1 MAKPT
6 ATITNNLDFDVDI
19 YDVYNTSTSD
29 PKGLLTY
36 TKLGAIT
43 SRAAG
48 QAVQTIHVASS
59 LQATRTGNIDALNKN
74 YYVQFPVA
82 VLPVSPFADSN
93 SFTLSSDLQQGMEQS
108 FQFIKYAQ
116 ANPTSRLA
124 TNFRKAL
131 GDTKDTTSQATAV
144 DAFFKGTGSFPKCTF
159 STWTAVVTWQAQF
172 TSVWQ
177 GTYYLYS
184 LGSSTTPPVHVATLA
199 IVSSASSSAVLTM
212 AAAEDQ
218 KTNVVMVGDGS
229 MQEEKEGTG
238 NQSVALTPC
247 WLNIPQSSKK
257 DSKTA
262 PASVIGVAF
271 SGTINGIAVA
281 GNLNKLDLPDASH
294 PSKKDNDKHELAAFV
309 INTISQIVN
318 TLITF
323 GMLYIM
329 IKDHQ
334 QAKKQRRNAA
344 QDGAANRDQA
354 EQRERQADEAARPGE
369 AQQEVEARGNA
380 EGRVPEVQQRYDA
393 ARQAVELQETR
404 ATLNRQEGRLM
415 EVLNQGPAN
424 PSIEEATD
432 SLSKAETELKKAHDL
447 AKTVSERNIVIGDVE
462 TQLKMTSG
470 QIEKQLADNSRMFT
484 EQEQKALQ
492 NTQKALEN
500 QNTETERVRA
510 SQNAQEAEN
519 EKDPSERVNEESFE
533 NAEGR
538 EFEGGEFSGGE
549 FHGRG

>member
-1 MAKPT
+1 MVKPS

-19 YDVYNTSTSD
+19 YDLYD
-29 PKGLLTY
+29 MTY
-36 TKLGAIT
+36 TKLET
-43 SRAAG
+43 MKSKAAG
-48 QAVQTIHVASS
+48 QTVQTNHVASS

-82 VLPVSPFADSN
+82 VLPVAPFAKPN

-108 FQFIKYAQ
+108 FQFIKYTQ
-116 ANPTSRLA
+116 ANPTSQLA

-131 GDTKDTTSQATAV
+131 GENKDTTIQATAV
-144 DAFFKGTGSFPKCTF
+144 DAFFKGTGSFPKCTL
-159 STWTAVVTWQAQF
+159 STWTAVVTWQTQF
-172 TSVWQ
+172 TSAWQ

-184 LGSSTTPPVHVATLA
+184 LGSSTTSPVHVATLA

-229 MQEEKEGTG
+229 MHEEKEGTG
-238 NQSVALTPC
+238 NLSVALTPC

-262 PASVIGVAF
+262 PATVIGVAF

-281 GNLNKLDLPDASH
+281 GNLNKLDLPDASDK
-294 PSKKDNDKHELAAFV
+294 SKKDDDKHELAAFV

-318 TLITF
+318 TLLTF

-344 QDGAANRDQA
+344 QEGAANQAQA
-354 EQRERQADEAARPGE
+354 EDRERQADEDARQLE
-369 AQQEVEARGNA
+369 AQQEDAARGNA
-380 EGRVPEVQQRYDA
+380 EARVPEVQQRYDA
-393 ARQAVELQETR
+393 ARQGVELQETR
-404 ATLNRQEGRLM
+404 ATLNRQERRLM
-415 EVLNQGPAN
+415 EALSEGAANQ
-424 PSIEEATD
+424 SIEDAAEG
-432 SLSKAETELKKAHDL
+432 LSNAETELKKAHDL
-447 AKTVSERNIVIGDVE
+447 TKTVAERNIVIGDID
-462 TQLKMTSG
+462 TQLKTTSG
-470 QIEKQLADNSRMFT
+470 QIEKQLADDSIKFT
-484 EQEQKALQ
+484 QQEQKALQ
-492 NTQKALEN
+492 DTQKALEN
-500 QNTETERVRA
+500 LNTETERVRA
-510 SQNAQEAEN
+510 SQKAQEAEN
-519 EKDPSERVNEESFE
+519 ERKPSEPVNEESFE

-538 EFEGGEFSGGE
+538 EFSGGE
-549 FHGRG
+549 FHGKL